1 MVSSERARALRA
13 TFNIRVHYL
22 LIASYALPHSSTLRT
37 THQVG
42 FREHY
47 AWEDR
52 FDEGI
57 SRPLSEGNP
66 NPNGGG
72 ASTEVTSCTEGD
84 LPGGSRKRKAGAEA
98 AA

>member
-1 MVSSERARALRA
+1 MRSRTQRPSILVPLLPTHYRTPQHCALA
-13 TFNIRVHYL
+13 T
-22 LIASYALPHSSTLRT
+22 T

-52 FDEGI
+52 FDEGVP
-57 SRPLSEGNP
+57 RPLSEGNP
-66 NPNGGG
+66 NPDEGG